1 MEIFLYRYC
10 KINKLEVMIVKK
22 SDDDIK
28 INKRSTDKV
37 YFEST
42 LVQNISDTLDFI
54 KGEGKELIG
63 QLDLEEFENIA
74 VDIPGQISDVVDEL
88 SQVKSEIIK
97 SDDLPENI
105 QESSRNIKA
114 ALNRDEDYIR
124 RAKRKMDKLDSDE
137 FVNVH
142 RANLRVVEL
151 CDKAID
157 VNDSNYN
164 AYYLK
169 GLALINLER
178 YALAIDEFI
187 KALAL
192 RDDTDA
198 WLKIAEAN
206 MLNGDIE
213 DAITV
218 YDTVLKNNEDSFDAL
233 NGKAY
238 CYYELKD
245 YKNADESFKKANE
258 IKILD
263 DESKKIWD
271 ECLDNL

>member
-1 MEIFLYRYC
+1 
-10 KINKLEVMIVKK
+10 MIVKK

-114 ALNRDEDYIR
+114 ALNRDEDYVR
-124 RAKRKMDKLDSDE
+124 RAKRKIDKLDSDE

-142 RANLRVVEL
+142 RVNLRVVEL

-192 RDDTDA
+192 RDDIDA

-218 YDTVLKNNEDSFDAL
+218 YDTVLKRDENSFDAL
-233 NGKAY
+233 KGKAY
-238 CYYELKD
+238 CYYELND
-245 YKNADESFKKANE
+245 YQNADESFKKANE
-258 IKILD
+258 IRILD